1 MCMLCLFLY
10 MRRQMRCHM
19 FIDRARIFVQSG
31 KGGDGMSS
39 FRREKF
45 VPKGGPDGG
54 DGGRGGNVIL
64 VADRNVNTL
73 VDFRFRRLFKAKP
86 GGKGAGA
93 NCFGRDAEDL
103 RITVPVGTVV
113 KDEETDTVIADLN
126 HDGQEAVVARG
137 GRGGRGNWHFRSSAN
152 RVPTFAEKGE
162 PSQER
167 WLRLELKVL
176 ADVGLLGYPSVGKSS
191 ILRKVSAAQPEVA
204 AYHFTTLNPIL
215 GVVNLPDHRSF
226 VMADIPGL
234 IEGASEGVGL
244 GHDFLRHVERTK
256 ILIHVLDVSGM
267 EGRDPVEDYEKIN
280 LELQKYSA
288 RLARKKQVVAANKM
302 DLLEE
307 DSDKLERLV
316 DYMAQQGVEVYPICA
331 VTGEGMDKLLERVW
345 VLLEEYVE
353 EAEENA
359 EEVVYKAV
367 RKQDFEVKREGNAF
381 VLTGSRIENLVAMTN
396 FDDDQSLRR
405 FQRIWRYMEL
415 DKLLKEHGVQEGNTV
430 RIGEMEFEYHT

>member
-1 MCMLCLFLY
+1 
-10 MRRQMRCHM
+10 M

-31 KGGDGMSS
+31 RGGDGMSS

-54 DGGRGGNVIL
+54 DGGHGGNVVL

-86 GGKGAGA
+86 GGKGSGA
-93 NCFGRDAEDL
+93 NCFGKDAEDL
-103 RITVPVGTVV
+103 RIPVPVGTVV
-113 KDEETDTVIADLN
+113 KDEESDRVIADLS
-126 HDGQEAVVARG
+126 HDGQEAVVAKG
-137 GRGGRGNWHFRSSAN
+137 GRGGRGNWHFRSSSN

-162 PSQER
+162 PSEER
-167 WLRLELKVL
+167 WLKLELKVL

-267 EGRDPVEDYEKIN
+267 EGRDPIEDYEKIN
-280 LELQKYSA
+280 AELAKYSD
-288 RLARKKQVVAANKM
+288 RLARKKQVVAANKI
-302 DLLEE
+302 DLLG
-307 DSDKLERLV
+307 DSDNLERLM
-316 DYMAQQGVEVYPICA
+316 DYMLERGVEVYPICA
-331 VTGEGMDKLLERVW
+331 MTGEGMDKLLERVW
-345 VLLEEYVE
+345 TMLENYVE
-353 EAEENA
+353 EPEETT
-359 EEVVYKAV
+359 EEVVYKAEE
-367 RKQDFEVKREGNAF
+367 KPDFTVTRDGNAF
-381 VLTGSRIENLVAMTN
+381 VITGPRIENLVAMTN

-405 FQRIWRYMEL
+405 FQKIWRYMEL
-415 DKLLKEHGVQEGNTV
+415 DQLLQDKGIQEGNTV
-430 RIGEMEFEYHT
+430 RIGDMEFEYHQ

>member
-1 MCMLCLFLY
+1 
-10 MRRQMRCHM
+10 M

-54 DGGRGGNVIL
+54 DGGHGGNVVL

-86 GGKGAGA
+86 GGKGQGA
-93 NCFGRDAEDL
+93 NCYGRNAEDL
-103 RITVPVGTVV
+103 LITVPLGTIV
-113 KDEETDTVIADLN
+113 KDEESGQIIADLS
-126 HDGQEAVVARG
+126 HDGQQAVVAKG
-137 GRGGRGNWHFRSSAN
+137 GRGGRGNWHFRSSSN
-152 RVPTFAEKGE
+152 RTPTFAERGE
-162 PSQER
+162 PGEER

-176 ADVGLLGYPSVGKSS
+176 ADIGLLGYPSVGKSS

-215 GVVNLPDHRSF
+215 GVVDLSDHRSF

-244 GHDFLRHVERTK
+244 GHDFLRHIERTK
-256 ILIHVLDVSGM
+256 ILVHVLDVSGM
-267 EGRDPVEDYEKIN
+267 EGRDPIEDYEKIN
-280 LELQKYSA
+280 EELRKYSEK
-288 RLARKKQVVAANKM
+288 LSRKKQIIVANKIDM
-302 DLLEE
+302 LG
-307 DSDKLERLV
+307 DSDNLERLKA
-316 DYMAQQGVEVYPICA
+316 YMDERGQEVYPICA
-331 VTGEGMDKLLERVW
+331 MTGEGLEVLLERLW
-345 VLLEEYVE
+345 DLLETYVE
-353 EAEENA
+353 EPEEIA
-359 EEVVYKAV
+359 EEVVYKAQD
-367 RKQDFEVKREGNAF
+367 KPDFEVKRADDGAF
-381 VLTGSRIENLVAMTN
+381 VITGPRIENLVAMTN

-415 DKLLKEHGVQEGNTV
+415 DKLLKEKGIHDGNTV
-430 RIGEMEFEYHT
+430 RICEMEFEYHE

>member
-1 MCMLCLFLY
+1 
-10 MRRQMRCHM
+10 M

-54 DGGRGGNVIL
+54 DGGHGGNVVL

-86 GGKGAGA
+86 GGKGQGA
-93 NCFGRDAEDL
+93 NCYGRNAEDL
-103 RITVPVGTVV
+103 LITVPLGTIV
-113 KDEETDTVIADLN
+113 KDEESGQIIADLS
-126 HDGQEAVVARG
+126 HDGQQAVVAKG
-137 GRGGRGNWHFRSSAN
+137 GRGGRGNWHFRSSSN
-152 RVPTFAEKGE
+152 RTPTFAERGE
-162 PSQER
+162 PGEER

-176 ADVGLLGYPSVGKSS
+176 ADIGLLGYPSVGKSS

-215 GVVNLPDHRSF
+215 GVVDLSNHRSF

-244 GHDFLRHVERTK
+244 GHDFLRHIERTK
-256 ILIHVLDVSGM
+256 ILVHVLDVSGM
-267 EGRDPVEDYEKIN
+267 EGRDPIEDYEKIN
-280 LELQKYSA
+280 EELRKYSEK
-288 RLARKKQVVAANKM
+288 LSRKKQIIAANKIDM
-302 DLLEE
+302 LG
-307 DSDKLERLV
+307 DSDNLERLKA
-316 DYMAQQGVEVYPICA
+316 YMDERGQEVYPICA
-331 VTGEGMDKLLERVW
+331 MTGEGLEVLLERLW
-345 VLLEEYVE
+345 DLLETYVE
-353 EAEENA
+353 EPEEIA
-359 EEVVYKAV
+359 EEVVYKAQD
-367 RKQDFEVKREGNAF
+367 KPDFEVKRADDGAF
-381 VLTGSRIENLVAMTN
+381 VITGPRIENLVAMTN

-415 DKLLKEHGVQEGNTV
+415 DKLLKEKGICDGNTV
-430 RIGEMEFEYHT
+430 RICEMEFEYHE

>member
-1 MCMLCLFLY
+1 
-10 MRRQMRCHM
+10 M

-54 DGGRGGNVIL
+54 DGGHGGNVVL

-86 GGKGAGA
+86 GGKGQGA
-93 NCFGRDAEDL
+93 NCYGRNAEDL
-103 RITVPVGTVV
+103 LITVPLGTIV
-113 KDEETDTVIADLN
+113 KDEESGQIIADLS
-126 HDGQEAVVARG
+126 HDGQQAVVAKG
-137 GRGGRGNWHFRSSAN
+137 GRGGRGNWHFRSSSN
-152 RVPTFAEKGE
+152 RTPTFAERGE
-162 PSQER
+162 PGEER

-176 ADVGLLGYPSVGKSS
+176 ADIGLLGYPSVGKSS

-215 GVVNLPDHRSF
+215 GVVDLSDHRSF

-244 GHDFLRHVERTK
+244 GHDFLRHIERTK
-256 ILIHVLDVSGM
+256 ILVHVLDVSGM
-267 EGRDPVEDYEKIN
+267 EGRDPIEDYEKIN
-280 LELQKYSA
+280 EELRKYSEK
-288 RLARKKQVVAANKM
+288 LSRKKQIIAANKIDM
-302 DLLEE
+302 LG
-307 DSDKLERLV
+307 DSDNLERLKA
-316 DYMAQQGVEVYPICA
+316 YMDERGQEVYPICA
-331 VTGEGMDKLLERVW
+331 MTGEGLEVLLERLW
-345 VLLEEYVE
+345 DLLETYVE
-353 EAEENA
+353 EPEEIA
-359 EEVVYKAV
+359 EEVVYKAQD
-367 RKQDFEVKREGNAF
+367 KPDFEVKRA
-381 VLTGSRIENLVAMTN
+381 IENLVAMTN

-415 DKLLKEHGVQEGNTV
+415 DKLLKEKGICDGNTV
-430 RIGEMEFEYHT
+430 RICEMEFEYHE